1 MATLIPNTNISLL
14 TALGNLITL
23 LNTNFQA
30 LNVALGERVVGQRL
44 TVNGYVATGATTS
57 RLTIGAVSPPGSTP
71 WAVILVRA
79 REARDP
85 SKDLTVQTRLNF
97 AQTTDG
103 QGNIILS
110 VFEPSGLVQFTAY
123 DLGFLVIFD

>member
-1 MATLIPNTNISLL
+1 MATLVPNTNISLV
-14 TALGNLITL
+14 TFLGNLIGM

-57 RLTIGAVSPPGSTP
+57 RLTIGALSPPGSTP

-79 REARDP
+79 RESRDP
-85 SKDLTVQTRLNF
+85 SKDLTVATRLNF
-97 AQTTDG
+97 AQTQDG
-103 QGNIILS
+103 GSMILS
-110 VFEPSGLVQFTAY
+110 VFEPSGLTQYTSY